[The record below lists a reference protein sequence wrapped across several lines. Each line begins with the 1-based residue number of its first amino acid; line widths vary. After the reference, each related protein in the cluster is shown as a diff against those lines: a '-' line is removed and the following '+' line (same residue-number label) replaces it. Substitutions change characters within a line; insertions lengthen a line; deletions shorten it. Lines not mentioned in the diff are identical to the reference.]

1 MARVAI
7 TGVAGFVGSH
17 VAEAALS
24 RGFFV
29 RGLDVIDRAPAG
41 VERVVGDVGDA
52 AAAARLCSGAD
63 FVVHAAAIVG
73 EGGRKEL
80 FWRINVEGTRVVA
93 RAAREAGVRRFV
105 HISSVMVYGFRYPP
119 GVTED
124 GPLAGEGNP
133 YCETKIESE
142 RVARAFREPGNLDVV
157 ALRLGD
163 VYGPGL
169 GVTLGP
175 METTRAKVGVGHGFA
190 VRVGVTGAGQTGT
203 VATSP
208 VPLTA
213 PGPGRTLP

>member
-105 HISSVMVYGFRYPP
+105 HISSAMVYGC
-119 GVTED
+119 
-124 GPLAGEGNP
+124 AGG
-133 YCETKIESE
+133 T
-142 RVARAFREPGNLDVV
+142 ARRPVV
-157 ALRLGD
+157 ADAAAPYAALCRFHREGAAGSGIRAVGGTRRRPTSAEDLHELKERRRSHRKWLG
-163 VYGPGL
+163 
-169 GVTLGP
+169 T
-175 METTRAKVGVGHGFA
+175 
-190 VRVGVTGAGQTGT
+190 
-203 VATSP
+203 
-208 VPLTA
+208 
-213 PGPGRTLP
+213 